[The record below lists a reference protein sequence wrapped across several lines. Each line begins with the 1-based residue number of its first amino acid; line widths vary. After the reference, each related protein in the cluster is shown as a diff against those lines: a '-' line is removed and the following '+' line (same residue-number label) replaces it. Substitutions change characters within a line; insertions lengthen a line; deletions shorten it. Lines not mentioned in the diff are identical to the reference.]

1 MKLLLLTLKN
11 IRRNPVRSTLTA
23 LGVIV
28 LVFVVTLIWSV
39 LWFLDQVTAERSRNF
54 KGIVTERWRMP
65 SQMPFPY
72 AATLEEGAARAP
84 GDVRPE
90 DSMTWQFYGGSIEP
104 DPRKRTRDNT
114 IFGFA
119 LEPRKLRT
127 MMDELDQLPA
137 DKAASLMEAIA
148 GLERNPRGG
157 IIMGRTQLERLQKR
171 IGERFTLYGINY
183 RDIDLE
189 FEIVGTFPEG
199 RYDNT
204 VAFHR
209 DYLLAAMDSYQ
220 QARKRPHPLAD
231 KTLNLVW
238 LKVTDRAAFDQLG
251 EQITRSPLYANP
263 SVKFETA
270 SSGIASFLE
279 AYRDLIWGMRWLLGP
294 AIVFTLALVLS
305 NAISISVRE
314 RRTEMAVLKVL
325 GFRPSQILLMVLGEA
340 VLLGGLSGLVSSAA
354 TYLVIN
360 QVFGGLK
367 FPIAFFPAFF
377 IPEAALWWG
386 LALGAGTALLGSLV
400 PAWNTR
406 SVRVADVFAK
416 VA

>member
-1 MKLLLLTLKN
+1 MKLLLLILKN
-11 IRRNPVRSTLTA
+11 IRRNLLRSTLTS
-23 LGVIV
+23 LGVLV

-39 LWFLDQVTAERSRNF
+39 LWFLDLVTAERSRNF
-54 KGIVTERWRMP
+54 KGIVSERWRMP
-65 SQMPFPY
+65 SQMPFSY
-72 AATLEEGAARAP
+72 ATTLEEGAAREP

-90 DSMTWQFYGGSIEP
+90 DSMTWQFFGGSFEP

-114 IFGFA
+114 IFGIA
-119 LEPRKLRT
+119 LEPAKLGT

-137 DKAASLMEAIA
+137 DKAAPLLEAIA
-148 GLERNPRGG
+148 GLEGRPNG
-157 IIMGRTQLERLQKR
+157 IIMGRTQLQRTGKQ
-171 IGERFTLYGINY
+171 IGDRFTLYGLNY
-183 RDIDLE
+183 RDINLE
-189 FEIVGTFPEG
+189 FEVVGTFPEG

-209 DYLLAAMDSYQ
+209 HYLLAALDAYQ

-238 LKVTDRAAFDQLG
+238 LKVPDRAAFDRLG
-251 EQITRSPLYANP
+251 AQITSSPLYASP
-263 SVKFETA
+263 AVKFETA
-270 SSGIASFLE
+270 SSGIATFLE
-279 AYRDLIWGMRWLLGP
+279 AYRDLLWGMRWLLAP
-294 AIVFTLALVLS
+294 AILATLALVIS

-325 GFRPSQILLMVLGEA
+325 GFRPAQILLLVLGEA
-340 VLLGGLSGLVSSAA
+340 VLLGGLSGLVSSSA
-354 TYLVIN
+354 TYILIN
-360 QVFGGLK
+360 HAFGGLK

-377 IPEAALWWG
+377 IPEAAIWWG
-386 LALGAGTALLGSLV
+386 LAVGAGTALSGSLV